1 MKYSI
6 MFHSTHKSFRHCV
19 AYYVENKCI
28 NLKNKDT
35 KEYLQSSLKQI
46 SIFIYIYVYP
56 WIKSQVN
63 KVLLIRKTSSESWS
77 KIMMLDCLHLKKKVG
92 EILFGGG

>member
-56 WIKSQVN
+56 
-63 KVLLIRKTSSESWS
+63 
-77 KIMMLDCLHLKKKVG
+77 
-92 EILFGGG
+92 